1 MRLSFMER
9 LGPRVQVRAIAHVQ
23 SGSPVR
29 LSFAR
34 AVENPNTPMA
44 AVALAKRRMTMPQAH
59 RLMTRL
65 VQVEPG
71 VALVAE
77 VPMVED
83 IDRLTSEMAAFGIK
97 AAVFDVSDTIDV
109 KAVREQTGLSQ
120 AKFALNYALDED
132 TVKNWEQGRTKPDH
146 TARAYLTLIASD
158 PEAVRDLLAAAIGQP
173 KRAMALEQQEQAV
186 TAADR

>member
-1 MRLSFMER
+1 
-9 LGPRVQVRAIAHVQ
+9 
-23 SGSPVR
+23 
-29 LSFAR
+29 
-34 AVENPNTPMA
+34 MA

-109 KAVREQTGLSQ
+109 KT
-120 AKFALNYALDED
+120 
-132 TVKNWEQGRTKPDH
+132 
-146 TARAYLTLIASD
+146 
-158 PEAVRDLLAAAIGQP
+158 
-173 KRAMALEQQEQAV
+173 
-186 TAADR
+186 